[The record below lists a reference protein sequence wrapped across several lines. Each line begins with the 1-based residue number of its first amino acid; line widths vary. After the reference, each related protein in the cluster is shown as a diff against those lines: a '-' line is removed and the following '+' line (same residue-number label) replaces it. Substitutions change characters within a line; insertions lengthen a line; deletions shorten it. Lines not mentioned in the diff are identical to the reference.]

1 MGPEVRWR
9 TTGLLDPTSSE
20 GLLRFAV
27 ADMDMVI
34 SKAAADA
41 DLYGEVAAAAGH
53 PGCEAL
59 VLSTYAV
66 TDDHPVEELTRHWP
80 GRRFL
85 IADAAVLIAAGIEIW
100 PTAIF
105 VDEVPDPHN
114 DVHFDVV
121 IGVGRSVVPA
131 GMGGTKSER
140 RAARNLLRPPVETVL
155 THFES

>member
-1 MGPEVRWR
+1 VGPEVRWR
-9 TTGLLDPTSSE
+9 ATGLLDPTASD

-27 ADMDMVI
+27 ADLNMVI
-34 SKAAADA
+34 NKAAADA
-41 DLYGEVAAAAGH
+41 DLYRNVCAAAGR

-66 TDDHPVEELTRHWP
+66 TDRHPVEALARAWP

-85 IADAAVLIAAGIEIW
+85 TADPAVLLSEGIEIW

-105 VDEVPDPHN
+105 GEGVADPNN

-121 IGVGRSVVPA
+121 VAVGPSVVPQ
-131 GMGGTKSER
+131 GMAGTKSER
-140 RAARNLLRPPVETVL
+140 RAARALLRPGVEVVL
-155 THFES
+155 AHFSG